1 VIDPLPLSEK
11 PMSPAIHITIPTWVT
26 LSRLVAVPVILVAL
40 SWNSDEFSRWVAL
53 IAFLVAALTDWLDG
67 YLARRLNQV
76 SDLGKFLDPL
86 VDKLLILAPML
97 ILVQLGQ
104 VPAWGVFLIVARELV
119 ITGWRGAPTVDSSPT
134 AITEAHSKP
143 PQIIG
148 ANLWGKAK
156 TVIQIVA
163 VAALIM
169 QLPGALLL
177 FWLAIALT
185 LISGII
191 YVWPVR
197 NV

>member
-1 VIDPLPLSEK
+1 
-11 PMSPAIHITIPTWVT
+11 MSPYSSIHITIPTWVT
-26 LSRLVAVPVILVAL
+26 LSRLTAIPVILVAL
-40 SWNSDEFSRWVAL
+40 SGHSDEFSRWLAL
-53 IAFLVAALTDWLDG
+53 VAFLVAALTDWLDG

-97 ILVQLGQ
+97 ILVQLRQ
-104 VPAWGVFLIVARELV
+104 VPAWGVFLIVARELA
-119 ITGWRGAPTVDSSPT
+119 ITGWRGSPTVEPHSNP
-134 AITEAHSKP
+134 ITESNPQP
-143 PQIIG
+143 PQIVG

-156 TVIQIVA
+156 TVMQIVA
-163 VAALIM
+163 VAALIL

-177 FWLAIALT
+177 FWLALALT

>member
-1 VIDPLPLSEK
+1 
-11 PMSPAIHITIPTWVT
+11 MSSYSPIQITIPTWVT
-26 LSRLVAVPVILVAL
+26 LSRLAAVPIILVAL
-40 SWNSDEFSRWVAL
+40 NGHSDEFSRWVAL
-53 IAFLVAALTDWLDG
+53 VAFLVAALTDWLDG

-104 VPAWGVFLIVARELV
+104 VPAWAVFLIVARELV
-119 ITGWRGAPTVDSSPT
+119 ITGWRGAPTVEPSPNPVTESDS
-134 AITEAHSKP
+134 HP

-156 TVIQIVA
+156 TVMQIAA

-169 QLPGALLL
+169 KLPGALLL
-177 FWLAIALT
+177 FWLALTLT

-197 NV
+197 NI

>member
-1 VIDPLPLSEK
+1 
-11 PMSPAIHITIPTWVT
+11 MSSYSTIHITIPTWVT
-26 LSRLVAVPVILVAL
+26 LSRLVAIPVILVAL
-40 SWNSDEFSRWVAL
+40 SGHSDEFSRRVAL
-53 IAFLVAALTDWLDG
+53 VAFLVAALTDWLDG

-104 VPAWGVFLIVARELV
+104 VPAWGVFLIVGRELA
-119 ITGWRGAPTVDSSPT
+119 ITGWRGSPTVDPSPIPIP
-134 AITEAHSKP
+134 ITESNPQP
-143 PQIIG
+143 PQIVG

-156 TVIQIVA
+156 TVMQIVA
-163 VAALIM
+163 VAALILR
-169 QLPGALLL
+169 LPGALQL
-177 FWLAIALT
+177 FWLALSLT

-197 NV
+197 NI

>member
-1 VIDPLPLSEK
+1 
-11 PMSPAIHITIPTWVT
+11 MSSYSTIYITIPTWVT
-26 LSRLVAVPVILVAL
+26 LSRLVAIPVILIAL
-40 SWNSDEFSRWVAL
+40 GGHSDELSRWVAL
-53 IAFLVAALTDWLDG
+53 VAFLVAALTDWLDG

-104 VPAWGVFLIVARELV
+104 VPAWGVFLIVARELA
-119 ITGWRGAPTVDSSPT
+119 ITGWRGSPTVDPSPSL
-134 AITEAHSKP
+134 ITDSNPQP
-143 PQIIG
+143 PQFVG

-156 TVIQIVA
+156 TVLQIVA

-169 QLPGALLL
+169 QIPGALLL
-177 FWLAIALT
+177 FWLALSLT